1 MPDDLRAAFEYAAQ
15 CWYAD
20 GMVNGR
26 EYGELA
32 DALLAVLPD
41 AGHASKIERMD
52 SVDRPG
58 RRYLAVA
65 VPDTWPM
72 GASVVV
78 LLRGEATD
86 A

>member
-1 MPDDLRAAFEYAAQ
+1 MSDLRKAFEYAAQ

-32 DALLAVLPD
+32 DALLAVLADPVRRL
-41 AGHASKIERMD
+41 AILKAMGLEEKATTIYHI
-52 SVDRPG
+52 VPLRP
-58 RRYLAVA
+58 
-65 VPDTWPM
+65 
-72 GASVVV
+72 
-78 LLRGEATD
+78 RGEATD